1 MHFAGSLGKSGQ
13 MHAGRVLITGFS
25 SKNRTVANVFDR
37 RLKCGALRAK
47 NALHFLFATPGEVHA
62 AVAHPMTYCAIDF
75 GTSNSAVALPDG
87 ASIRLA
93 PVEGNAT
100 TLPTAVFFNTDEDE
114 QAYGRA
120 ALEAYIDGFDGRL
133 MRSMKS
139 ILGSPLAET
148 STDLG
153 DGSAIRYVDVITLF
167 LQHLKQKAQAV
178 SSTPITRAVL
188 GRPVFFVDDD
198 PRADQLAQNQL
209 QAAAQAIGLSDI
221 HFQYEPIAAAF
232 DYEASL
238 TKEALVLVADIGGGT
253 SDFSLVRV
261 GPERA
266 EKLSRKDDVLAH
278 YGVHVAGTDFDRRVE
293 LATILRELGY
303 QSIAPEGREVPNRVY
318 FDLATWHLINT
329 VYAPKRVGE
338 LQLMRH
344 LYSDQRHHDRL
355 MRVVDRRLGHALASH
370 AEAAKID
377 VAAGGET
384 SIGMEEVEEA
394 LRIGFTAQQLVDAG
408 LEETRRIA
416 QAAEETVRRAGVAPA
431 DVSAV
436 YFTGGSTGLSFL
448 SQSISSAFPT
458 AEAVFGDRLA
468 SVATGLGIYAR
479 RLFS

>member
-1 MHFAGSLGKSGQ
+1 
-13 MHAGRVLITGFS
+13 
-25 SKNRTVANVFDR
+25 
-37 RLKCGALRAK
+37 
-47 NALHFLFATPGEVHA
+47 
-62 AVAHPMTYCAIDF
+62 MTYCAIDF

-100 TLPTAVFFNTDEDE
+100 TLPTAVFFNTDEDS

-139 ILGSPLAET
+139 ILGSPLAEH

-153 DGSAIRYVDVITLF
+153 DGSAIKYVDVITLF

-178 SSTPITRAVL
+178 ASEPITRAVL

-198 PRADQLAQNQL
+198 PRADQMAQNQL
-209 QAAAQAIGLSDI
+209 EAAARAIGLKDI

-232 DYEASL
+232 DYEARL
-238 TKEALVLVADIGGGT
+238 TDERLVLVADIGGGT

-266 EKLSRKDDVLAH
+266 KQLSRKSDVLAH

-329 VYAPKRVGE
+329 VYGPKRVGE

-344 LYSDQRHHDRL
+344 LYTDPRHHDRL
-355 MRVVDRRLGHALASH
+355 MRVVDRRLGHALTSH
-370 AEAAKID
+370 AEDAKIE
-377 VAAGGET
+377 VAAGGT
-384 SIGMEEVEEA
+384 TTIDMEEVEEA
-394 LRIGFTAQQLVDAG
+394 LRIAFDEKQLVEAG
-408 LEETRRIA
+408 KEETRRIV
-416 QAAEETVRRAGVAPA
+416 AAASETVRRAGVAA
-431 DVSAV
+431 SDVNAV
-436 YFTGGSTGLSFL
+436 YFTGGSTGLGFL
-448 SQSISSAFPT
+448 SQALAAAFPD

-479 RLFS
+479 RVFT

>member
-1 MHFAGSLGKSGQ
+1 ML
-13 MHAGRVLITGFS
+13 
-25 SKNRTVANVFDR
+25 
-37 RLKCGALRAK
+37 
-47 NALHFLFATPGEVHA
+47 
-62 AVAHPMTYCAIDF
+62 MTYCAIDF

-93 PVEGNAT
+93 PVEGSYT
-100 TLPTAVFFNTDEDE
+100 TLPTAVFFNTDEDN

-120 ALEAYIDGFDGRL
+120 ALAAYIDGFDGRL

-139 ILGSPLAET
+139 ILGSSLAEH

-167 LQHLKQKAQAV
+167 LQHLKQKAQALA
-178 SSTPITRAVL
+178 SEPITRAVL
-188 GRPVFFVDDD
+188 GRPVFFVDDN
-198 PRADQLAQNQL
+198 PRADQLAQDQL
-209 QAAAQAIGLSDI
+209 QAAAEAVGLRDI

-232 DYEASL
+232 DYEARL
-238 TKEALVLVADIGGGT
+238 TQEGLVLVADIGGGT

-266 EKLSRKDDVLAH
+266 KRLSRKDDVLAH

-293 LATILRELGY
+293 LATILREFGH
-303 QSIAPEGREVPNRVY
+303 QSIGTEGREVPNRVY

-329 VYAPKRVGE
+329 VYGPKRVNE

-344 LYSDQRHHDRL
+344 LYSNPRHHDRL

-370 AEAAKID
+370 AEKAKIE
-377 VAAGGET
+377 VAAGGST
-384 SIGMEEVEEA
+384 VIDLDEVEDA
-394 LRIGFTAQQLVDAG
+394 LQIVFDEQQLIDAG
-408 LEETRRIA
+408 LDETRRIVL
-416 QAAEETVRRAGVAPA
+416 AAHETVRRAGVAPG

-436 YFTGGSTGLSFL
+436 YFTGGSTGLGFL
-448 SQSISSAFPT
+448 SQALAAAFPG

-468 SVATGLGIYAR
+468 SVATGLGIYAQR
-479 RLFS
+479 IFR